1 MEVALK
7 QLKGKVMADLRNA
20 PGSGETEVDLN
31 NLYREE
37 NYTDLK
43 LGSIQKL
50 VPVKADESVDL
61 SRQPRFIGQAQLMTQ
76 YGPIPISAPIE
87 ATTLEEACK
96 KFPDAL
102 EKAMDRLAEE
112 AQRRQVE
119 EASRIV
125 VPGKDLRGGGLTLK

>member
-1 MEVALK
+1 MPEPKSPFSAEDT
-7 QLKGKVMADLRNA
+7 Q
-20 PGSGETEVDLN
+20 VDLN

-43 LGSIQKL
+43 IGSLQKL
-50 VPVKADESVDL
+50 VPVKTDGSDDP
-61 SRQPRFIGQAQLMTQ
+61 SRPARFIGQAQLMTQ
-76 YGPIPISAPIE
+76 YGPVPISAPIE

-96 KFPDAL
+96 GFPEAL

-112 AQRRQVE
+112 AQRRQIE

-125 VPGKDLRGGGLTLK
+125 VPGKDPRSGGLTLK

>member
-1 MEVALK
+1 MPDATSPLGAV
-7 QLKGKVMADLRNA
+7 N
-20 PGSGETEVDLN
+20 TEVDVN

-43 LGSIQKL
+43 IGSLQKL
-50 VPVKADESVDL
+50 VPVKADGSEDA
-61 SRQPRFIGQAQLMTQ
+61 SRPARFIGQAQLMTQ
-76 YGPIPISAPIE
+76 YGPIPISAPID
-87 ATTLEEACK
+87 AGTLEEACK
-96 KFPDAL
+96 KFPEAL

-125 VPGKDLRGGGLTLK
+125 VPGKDLPGGGLTLK